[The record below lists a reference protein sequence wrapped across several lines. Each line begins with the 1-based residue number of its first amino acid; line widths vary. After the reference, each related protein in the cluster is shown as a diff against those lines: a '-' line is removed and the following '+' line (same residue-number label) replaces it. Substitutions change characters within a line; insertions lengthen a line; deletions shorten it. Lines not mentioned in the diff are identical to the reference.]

1 MTQPKLQ
8 TFGEVAGARKVI
20 AQSIDYADGTHEIA
34 HVHHRAQLV
43 YATTGIVRATTPFGL
58 WMLTPGHALLI
69 GSQVEHELHMV
80 GQVSMRTLYIDP
92 DALPK
97 DRSECRMI
105 PVDALLRASILGM
118 FDPALDDAG
127 DGADKADKAG
137 VEAADRGTGGSA
149 ASGSVRD
156 TLLVPLVLRLVQL
169 ACERAPDARLPL
181 PGHARL
187 RRICERLIAQ
197 PASNDTLED
206 WADEVGA
213 SARTVARLFRQETGM
228 TFGQWRE
235 QLRLADAMSKLSV
248 GHPVARIAQHLGYAD
263 VRTFS
268 VMFRRAF
275 GCTPQQFRQ
284 RVREPAGS
292 QEWAG

>member
-1 MTQPKLQ
+1 MSQPKLQ

-20 AQSIDYADGTHEIA
+20 AQSIDYEDGTHEIA
-34 HVHHRAQLV
+34 HVHHRSQLV
-43 YATTGIVRATTPFGL
+43 YAMTGVVRTMTPFGL

-69 GSQVEHELHMV
+69 GSQIEHELHMV
-80 GQVSMRTLYIDP
+80 GHVSMRTLYIDP
-92 DALPK
+92 GALAIEGA
-97 DRSECRMI
+97 ECRMI
-105 PVDALLRASILGM
+105 TVDALLRASILGM
-118 FDPALDDAG
+118 FDSALDEAQSDAEG
-127 DGADKADKAG
+127 
-137 VEAADRGTGGSA
+137 GTT
-149 ASGSVRD
+149 RE
-156 TLLVPLVLRLVQL
+156 TLLVPLILRLLQL
-169 ACERAPDARLPL
+169 ACKRAADTRLPL
-181 PGHARL
+181 PGHTRL
-187 RRICERLIAQ
+187 RRICERLIEQ

-235 QLRLADAMSKLSV
+235 QLRLAEAMSQLSV
-248 GHPVARIAQHLGYAD
+248 GEAVAGIAQHLGYAD

-284 RVREPAGS
+284 RQLETA
-292 QEWAG
+292 Q